1 MKTLS
6 WFSRWEVMLVI
17 LTLVA
22 MGISAQISPY
32 YLSIDQMTYSS
43 RQFIIP
49 GFLALGLMIVV
60 TTGEIDISLA
70 STLAVGAVLFA
81 KCSAL
86 QVPVGIA
93 FPLVIIA
100 CAALGAINGILVAVF
115 HLPSLA
121 VTLGTMGAYR
131 GLAFIIGGERG
142 YTEFTDPYLF
152 IGSEQ
157 IFSFIPISLVFF
169 AAAVFMTALFMHG
182 TVFGRRCF
190 SIGNNK
196 EASWYSGVSV
206 VAIKIQSYAVAGFAA
221 GLASLIWIGQYGSA
235 RGDNA
240 DGTILFVVTAV
251 VLGGVDING
260 GRGTVAG
267 VALALLLLGTIRN
280 GMGLAN
286 IPGPTQTV
294 VLGFLL
300 IVGVLRPVI
309 ARLFRPFL
317 NRFRPPSSPVS
328 DPKPLKT
335 KIL

>member
-1 MKTLS
+1 MKKLA
-6 WFSRWEVMLVI
+6 WLSRWELILVML
-17 LTLVA
+17 TLIA

-32 YLSIDQMTYSS
+32 YLNLDQMTYST

-60 TTGEIDISLA
+60 ATGEIDISIA
-70 STLAVGAVLFA
+70 STLAVGSVLYA

-86 QVPVGIA
+86 QAPPWAA
-93 FPLVIIA
+93 FVLVVVV
-100 CAALGAINGILVAVF
+100 CATLGAINGILVTVF
-115 HLPSLA
+115 RLPSLA

-131 GLAFIIGGERG
+131 GLAFIIGGDKG
-142 YTEFTDPYLF
+142 YTEFDDSYLF
-152 IGSEQ
+152 IGSSQ
-157 IFSFIPISLVFF
+157 ILSFIPVSLIIFLL
-169 AAAVFMTALFMHG
+169 AVVATAIFMHG
-182 TVFGRRCF
+182 TIFGRRCF

-206 VAIKIQSYAVAGFAA
+206 TAIKIQSYAIAGFSAGIAA
-221 GLASLIWIGQYGSA
+221 LIWIGQYGSA

-294 VLGFLL
+294 VLGLLL
-300 IVGVLRPVI
+300 IVGVLRPLLANFLVH
-309 ARLFRPFL
+309 PFL
-317 NRFRPPSSPVS
+317 NRFGNPQRSLFQTSNH
-328 DPKPLKT
+328 
-335 KIL
+335 

>member
-1 MKTLS
+1 MKKLA
-6 WFSRWEVMLVI
+6 WLSRWELMLVML
-17 LTLVA
+17 TLIA

-32 YLSIDQMTYSS
+32 YLSLDQMTYST

-60 TTGEIDISLA
+60 ATGEIDISIA
-70 STLAVGAVLFA
+70 STLAVGAVLYA

-86 QVPVGIA
+86 QAPPGVA
-93 FPLVIIA
+93 FVFVVVV
-100 CAALGAINGILVAVF
+100 CATLGAINGILVTVF
-115 HLPSLA
+115 RLPSLA

-131 GLAFIIGGERG
+131 GLAFIIGGDKG
-142 YTEFTDPYLF
+142 YTEFDDSYLF
-152 IGSEQ
+152 VGSSQ
-157 IFSFIPISLVFF
+157 ILSFIPVSLIIFLL
-169 AAAVFMTALFMHG
+169 AVVVTAIFMHG
-182 TVFGRRCF
+182 TIFGRRCF

-206 VAIKIQSYAVAGFAA
+206 TAIKIQSYAIAGFSAGIAA
-221 GLASLIWIGQYGSA
+221 LIWIGQYGSA

-294 VLGFLL
+294 VLGLLL
-300 IVGVLRPVI
+300 IVGVLRPLLAKFPVH
-309 ARLFRPFL
+309 PFL
-317 NRFRPPSSPVS
+317 NRFGNPRRALFQNSNH
-328 DPKPLKT
+328 
-335 KIL
+335 